1 MREGTWTSEEENFL
15 AAMQKQCEV
24 HHAWNM
30 KCYNYYDRLSNKFNI
45 PILIVSSIN
54 ALTAISLNEFLN
66 QTYVSILNAVL
77 SAGTGVLGSIQLYMK
92 LNEKMTKATRSAI
105 MFKKLSLKISKE
117 LAIARSDRTTE
128 GQSFLS
134 DCFAEY
140 NTTLEQGNP
149 VDKQMGDFMTKGRDL
164 VTEPPSPVSV
174 RSVAHRLLALANV
187 RVDRDRTPPSDTEVV

>member
-15 AAMQKQCEV
+15 AAMQKQCEAL
-24 HHAWNM
+24 HGWNM
-30 KCYNYYDRLSNKFNI
+30 SMYSYYDRLSNKFNI

-54 ALTAISLNEFLN
+54 ALTAISLNEFMN

-117 LAIARSDRTTE
+117 LAIARGDRTTE
-128 GQSFLS
+128 GQSFLA

-149 VDKQMGDFMTKGRDL
+149 VSKQMGDFMTKGRAL

-187 RVDRDRTPPSDTEVV
+187 RVDRTPPSDNEVV

>member
-1 MREGTWTSEEENFL
+1 MREGAWTSEEENFL
-15 AAMQKQCEV
+15 AAMQKQSEV
-24 HHAWNM
+24 LHGWNM
-30 KCYNYYDRLSNKFNI
+30 SRYNYYDRLSNKFNI

-54 ALTAISLNEFLN
+54 ALTAISLNEFMN

-117 LAIARSDRTTE
+117 LAIARGDRTTE
-128 GQSFLS
+128 GQSFLA

-149 VDKQMGDFMTKGRDL
+149 VDKQMGDFMTKGR
-164 VTEPPSPVSV
+164 VASEPPSPVSV

-187 RVDRDRTPPSDTEVV
+187 RVDRTPPSDSEVV